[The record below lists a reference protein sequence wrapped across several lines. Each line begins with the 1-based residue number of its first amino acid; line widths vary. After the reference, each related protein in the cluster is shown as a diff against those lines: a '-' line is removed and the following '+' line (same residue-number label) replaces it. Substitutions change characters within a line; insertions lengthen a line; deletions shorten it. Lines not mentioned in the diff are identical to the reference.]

1 MSNPVS
7 VGDLARATLLRQ
19 ASGQLKSR
27 LATLTQEAATGL
39 KADVPAATNGQMGR
53 LAQVQARLSA
63 LAAHGRNAALAQAEL
78 GGLQAAMGGLEAIAA
93 DMGPSLQTASTMGD
107 DTSLSIRAREAG
119 QDFRSAVRL
128 LNTDVG
134 GRYLLSGTAV
144 DRPPLSGPEEILAA
158 AKAQVA
164 GLISPADIAS
174 AIGAWFDAPAGAG
187 GFADS
192 RFHGNTDA
200 REVAVSPDVTVRQ
213 DLGALDP
220 SFRGLLK
227 GLAMAALA
235 DDADLGMTRDGKAA
249 LLAEGGRQ
257 VSSAGTALTAR
268 RAEVG
273 LLEETVERASTRNA
287 AETTAMSLARS
298 DILAAD
304 PYETA
309 TALTQAEANLQNL
322 YALTARLSRLSLT
335 DYL

>member
-7 VGDLARATLLRQ
+7 GGDLARATILRQ
-19 ASGQLKSR
+19 ASGQLKSQ

-78 GGLQAAMGGLEAIAA
+78 SGLQAAMGELEEIAI
-93 DMGPSLQTASTMGD
+93 DMGPGLQTAATMGD
-107 DTSLSIRAREAG
+107 DTSLAIRAGEAR
-119 QDFRSAVRL
+119 QDFGSAVRL
-128 LNTDVG
+128 LNVDVG

-144 DRPPLSGPEEILAA
+144 DRPPLSDPEDILAA

-164 GLISPADIAS
+164 GLTAPADIAL
-174 AIGAWFDAPAGAG
+174 ALAAWFEAPTGGG

-192 RFHGNTDA
+192 QFHGNAAA
-200 REVAVSPDVTVRQ
+200 REVAVSPDRAVRQ
-213 DLGALDP
+213 DLSALDP

-235 DDADLGMTRDGKAA
+235 DDPDLGLTRDGKAA
-249 LLAEGGRQ
+249 LLAEAGRQ
-257 VSSAGTALTAR
+257 VSGAGTTLTMR

-273 LLEETVERASTRNA
+273 LLEETVERALSRNA

-309 TALTQAEANLQNL
+309 TALTQAEASLQNL

>member
-7 VGDLARATLLRQ
+7 VGDLARTTLLRQ
-19 ASGQLKSR
+19 ASGQLKSQ
-27 LATLTQEAATGL
+27 LATLTKEAATGL
-39 KADVPAATNGQMGR
+39 RADVPAATNGQMGR

-63 LAAHGRNAALAQAEL
+63 LVAHGRNAALAQAEL
-78 GGLQAAMGGLEAIAA
+78 SGLQAAMGTLEEIAA
-93 DMGPSLQTASTMGD
+93 ETGPSLQTVAAMGD
-107 DTSLSIRAREAG
+107 DTSLAIRAAAAG

-144 DRPPLSGPEEILAA
+144 DRPPFSGPEEILAA

-164 GLISPADIAS
+164 GLTSSADIAS
-174 AIGAWFDAPAGAG
+174 ALVAWFDAPAGAG

-192 RFHGNTDA
+192 QFHGNTAA
-200 REVAVSPDVTVRQ
+200 REAAVSPDGTVRQ
-213 DLGALDP
+213 DLGGLDP

-235 DDADLGMTRDGKAA
+235 DDTDLGLTRDGKAA

-257 VSSAGTALTAR
+257 VSGAATELTMR

-273 LLEETVERASTRNA
+273 LLEASVERALSRNA

-309 TALTQAEANLQNL
+309 TALTQAEASLQNL